1 MKDKIFVTVAQ
12 AKAIL
17 GTAPKAQAIE
27 KPNNVDFVKIKY
39 FSSLKGTVN
48 E

>member
-1 MKDKIFVTVAQ
+1 MKEKIFVTAAQ
-12 AKAIL
+12 AKIIL
-17 GTAPKAQAIE
+17 GMTPKAQAVE

-39 FSSLKGTVN
+39 FSSLKGTIN

>member
-1 MKDKIFVTVAQ
+1 MAWAKI
-12 AKAIL
+12 IL
-17 GTAPKAQAIE
+17 GMTPKAQAIG

-39 FSSLKGTVN
+39 FSSLKGTIN